1 MENEKLVN
9 QEEEKQETV
18 QAEVANEAVAEV
30 NEIVEEPKADAEE
43 VQEAVAEVI
52 ETVEE
57 PIVEAE
63 EVQEA
68 VAEVTEIVEEPK
80 VDAEEN
86 VDFAQMLEES
96 LGNIQKI
103 NVGDKVD
110 GDIINITDSL
120 IFISLGGKRDAYAEK
135 SDYANKEGKLDLVV
149 GGKIGGYVVKAS
161 DAETVISKSLV
172 SVNKRVLEEAFEEK
186 IPVQGKVSSMIKGG
200 FNVDING
207 VRAFCP
213 LSQIDLGVVSETKK
227 YIGNACDFLV
237 IDFQQNGRNIVVS
250 RRKILEAQRDVLK
263 KETLAKLE
271 EGSVVEGIVTRL
283 TNFGAFID
291 LGGVDGLLHI
301 SEFSWNRIESPNEVL
316 NIGDTV
322 ETQVLK
328 IKGSKISLSM
338 KALQENPFDLAIKE
352 INEGDV
358 VNCRV
363 LRNLAFGSFVEI
375 VPGVEGLIPIS
386 EMSRGR
392 RISNPSEV
400 VTEGEMVEAQIL
412 KIKPNARK
420 ISLSL
425 KSLQPDPWD
434 SVCAELNK
442 GDEINGFIESIAS
455 FGAFIKI
462 VDGVS
467 GLLPNVKMKPVKLVL
482 TKENIGEEIQVRI
495 ANVDAAAKR
504 ISLEPIDLPLESV
517 RTFEPKGDWRKYKK
531 EKAQEVDE
539 DNPFANL

>member
-9 QEEEKQETV
+9 QEEIKEETV
-18 QAEVANEAVAEV
+18 QAEEA
-30 NEIVEEPKADAEE
+30 K
-43 VQEAVAEVI
+43 
-52 ETVEE
+52 ETVADEN
-57 PIVEAE
+57 
-63 EVQEA
+63 
-68 VAEVTEIVEEPK
+68 
-80 VDAEEN
+80 EEN
-86 VDFAQMLEES
+86 FEQMLEES
-96 LGNIQKI
+96 LGNIQNI
-103 NVGDKVD
+103 SVGDKVE

-120 IFISLGGKRDAYAEK
+120 IFVSLGGKRDAYAEK
-135 SDYANKEGKLDLVV
+135 NDYVNKEGELDLEV
-149 GGKIGGYVVKAS
+149 GGRISGYVVKIS
-161 DAETVISKSLV
+161 DGETVISKSLV

-186 IPVQGKVSSMIKGG
+186 IPVQGKVSSIIKGG
-200 FNVDING
+200 FNIDING

-227 YIGNACDFLV
+227 YINKVSDFLV

-250 RRKILEAQRDVLK
+250 RRKVLEAQRDKLK

-271 EGSVVEGIVTRL
+271 EGAIVKGVVTRL

-316 NIGDTV
+316 NIGDEV
-322 ETQVLK
+322 EAKVLK
-328 IKGSKISLSM
+328 IKGNKISLSM
-338 KALQENPFDLAIKE
+338 KALQENPFDIAIRE

-392 RISNPSEV
+392 RISNPSEI

-434 SVCAELNK
+434 TVCDDLNV
-442 GDEINGFIESIAS
+442 GDEINGIIESIAS
-455 FGAFIKI
+455 FGVFIKI
-462 VDGVS
+462 TDGVS
-467 GLLPNVKMKPVKLVL
+467 GLLPNVKMKPVNLVL
-482 TKENIGEEIQVRI
+482 TKDNIGEEIQVRI
-495 ANVDAAAKR
+495 ARVDRAEKR
-504 ISLEPIDLPLESV
+504 ISLEPTNMPEQPV
-517 RTFEPKGDWRKYKK
+517 KRVENKGDWRKYKQ
-531 EKAQEVDE
+531 EKSQEVME